1 MFEHP
6 KILRSTARFARGSL
20 FHMQLSL
27 ENHCLVAR
35 MASEVEVV
43 EALDVFCLLV
53 EDLEALAQG
62 QELPCLAIDELL
74 PCPATNELEL
84 VCGGIDALERSSGV
98 C

>member
-1 MFEHP
+1 
-6 KILRSTARFARGSL
+6 
-20 FHMQLSL
+20 MQLSL

-74 PCPATNELEL
+74 PWPATDELEL

>member
-1 MFEHP
+1 M
-6 KILRSTARFARGSL
+6 LRSKISSSYATVLRSSLYRG
-20 FHMQLSL
+20 
-27 ENHCLVAR
+27 

-43 EALDVFCLLV
+43 DALDFFCHL
-53 EDLEALAQG
+53 EDLEAIAQG

-74 PCPATNELEL
+74 PWPATNELEL